1 MMDMFRNPKL
11 SAAVYASQKTPRS
24 PSDIVLEVSSGMAL
38 GDLPGGVPT
47 ACWVFTNAESVRLY
61 RGNDYIAEG
70 ERGVFWL
77 AYTAAE
83 SFGLR
88 NISITPW

>member
-1 MMDMFRNPKL
+1 MQARKR
-11 SAAVYASQKTPRS
+11 PRS

-61 RGNDYIAEG
+61 RATTTLPSSRLTG
-70 ERGVFWL
+70 
-77 AYTAAE
+77 TAV
-83 SFGLR
+83 L
-88 NISITPW
+88 PP